1 MSSIEREE
9 FVPDEELKGLLERW
23 VSPGPSRVLDTRV
36 ATSFARE
43 FSGAEGLSQST
54 LLPQTREEV
63 VTMKFC
69 SRCEEEFA
77 DKFSFCPVDGTPL
90 TTRATETSEPSVTV
104 RKAEPSVILSQPE
117 PSVTK
122 ADPSLTFSKAEPSV
136 PKVDPSLTVNRD
148 EPSET
153 VSREEWPPQM
163 FISSRPAKR
172 AASAHRAEA
181 AAASSTALVKRE
193 EYHLTFLDD
202 SGLGARL
209 THEIKDVAHE
219 YELTWPEFKR
229 DPFGFTKRTFIGY
242 GQMLRKFLG
251 KPNVTLAM
259 GAAVF
264 AMLALVGVVVGMERA
279 QSANTGRFGLIAF
292 AVVAAALLIAL
303 FSTMLGRERGAAVMG
318 AEPSDSR
325 SVVSGMI
332 SAFVF
337 LFLILGGVIWLDHK
351 QKARDLVAQNQ
362 EDLQVEQ
369 VIDIPDEQP
378 TPEPGTAGLN
388 KGSGGGSKP
397 KPEKAAGG
405 GGGGR
410 QDPKPASFGKTP
422 QASLE
427 VPQVVAPDPKPPQI
441 KNPSLPV
448 AATVVADPL
457 LVPPDARVLPYGDF
471 KSKSTDPSS
480 GPGTGNGIGTGTG
493 GGIGPGEGGGIG
505 PGRGGNI
512 GGGDRND
519 GGGGPGGGG
528 GGGYD
533 RIFTGK
539 EVTSKARL
547 ISKPEPQYTEDARKN
562 QITGTV
568 VLKVVFASN
577 GSVTNIRTVSGL
589 PYGLTE
595 RAIAAARQ
603 IKFVPATKD
612 GHQVSMWM
620 QLEYNF
626 NLY

>member
-1 MSSIEREE
+1 MGVEPENE
-9 FVPDEELKGLLERW
+9 FLSDDELKSLLERW
-23 VSPGPSRVLDTRV
+23 NAPGPSRVLDKRI

-43 FSGAEGLSQST
+43 FSGADGLSQSV
-54 LLPQTREEV
+54 LLPHRREEV
-63 VTMKFC
+63 VSMKFC

-90 TTRATETSEPSVTV
+90 TVVA
-104 RKAEPSVILSQPE
+104 A
-117 PSVTK
+117 
-122 ADPSLTFSKAEPSV
+122 
-136 PKVDPSLTVNRD
+136 KVEEPSLTVARD
-148 EPSET
+148 DDPSVTQAQGFHGNEGVRGITPEVPVSEP
-153 VSREEWPPQM
+153 VY
-163 FISSRPAKR
+163 
-172 AASAHRAEA
+172 A
-181 AAASSTALVKRE
+181 AADGSMALIPRD
-193 EYHLTFLDD
+193 EYHLTIMNDE
-202 SGLGARL
+202 GLVGRL
-209 THEIKDVAHE
+209 FHEVGDVAHE
-219 YELTWPEFKR
+219 YQLTWPEFKR
-229 DPFGFTKRTFIGY
+229 DPFGFTKRTFVGY
-242 GQMLRKFLG
+242 GQMLIKFLR
-251 KPNVTLAM
+251 KPNVLLAM
-259 GAAVF
+259 GAAVLG
-264 AMLALVGVVVGMERA
+264 MVALVGAVMLMDRQQSTGVSRA
-279 QSANTGRFGLIAF
+279 GLIIF
-292 AVVAAALLIAL
+292 AIVAGGMLVAL
-303 FSTMLGRERGAAVMG
+303 FSTWLGRERGAAVMG

-325 SVVSGMI
+325 SVVAAMVTS
-332 SAFVF
+332 FVF
-337 LFLILGGVIWLDHK
+337 LFAILGVIVGMDYRSRQNQL
-351 QKARDLVAQNQ
+351 LAQN
-362 EDLQVEQ
+362 EEGEVVEQ
-369 VIDIPDEQP
+369 IFDIPDEQP
-378 TPEPGTAGLN
+378 TPDPGTAGLN

-410 QDPKPASFGKTP
+410 EEAKPASFGKTP
-422 QASLE
+422 QASLT

-457 LVPPDARVLPYGDF
+457 LVPPYARVLPYGDY

-528 GGGYD
+528 GGYD
-533 RIFTGK
+533 RIFTGR

-562 QITGTV
+562 QVTGTV

-612 GHQVSMWM
+612 GHPVSMWM

>member
-1 MSSIEREE
+1 MGVEPEEE
-9 FVPDEELKGLLERW
+9 FISDDELSSLLGRW
-23 VSPGPSRVLDTRV
+23 VAPGPSRVLDKRIE
-36 ATSFARE
+36 TSFARE
-43 FSGAEGLSQST
+43 FSRA
-54 LLPQTREEV
+54 EEV
-63 VTMKFC
+63 VLMKFC
-69 SRCEEEFA
+69 SVCKEEFA

-90 TTRATETSEPSVTV
+90 KAVTPPVEEPSLTVDRDPSVTV
-104 RKAEPSVILSQPE
+104 S
-117 PSVTK
+117 
-122 ADPSLTFSKAEPSV
+122 
-136 PKVDPSLTVNRD
+136 RD
-148 EPSET
+148 NQTPAIESAAAYKIH
-153 VSREEWPPQM
+153 REE
-163 FISSRPAKR
+163 PA
-172 AASAHRAEA
+172 ANDPIYV
-181 AAASSTALVKRE
+181 ASSNTSSALTLRD
-193 EYHLTFLDD
+193 EYHLTIMDD
-202 SGLGARL
+202 SGLVARL
-209 THEIKDVAHE
+209 THEIKDTAHQ

-229 DPFGFTKRTFIGY
+229 DPFGFTKRAFVGY
-242 GQMLRKFLG
+242 GRKFREFLG
-251 KPNVTLAM
+251 KPNVLIAM
-259 GAAVF
+259 GAAFLGMV
-264 AMLALVGVVVGMERA
+264 ALVGAVVLMDRA
-279 QSANTGRFGLIAF
+279 QGARASRIGLTLF
-292 AVVAAALLIAL
+292 TLLASGLLVAL
-303 FSTMLGRERGAAVMG
+303 FSTWLGRERGAAVMG
-318 AEPSDSR
+318 AEASDSR
-325 SVVSGMI
+325 SVVAAMVTSF
-332 SAFVF
+332 AF
-337 LFLILGGVIWLDHK
+337 LFVILGIIMALDYRHK
-351 QKARDLVAQNQ
+351 RQEALAQNQ
-362 EDLQVEQ
+362 EELQVEQ
-369 VIDIPDEQP
+369 MLDIPDEQP
-378 TPEPGTAGLN
+378 TPDPGTAGLN

-410 QDPKPASFGKTP
+410 EEAKPASFGKVP
-422 QASLE
+422 QASLT

-448 AATVVADPL
+448 AATVVADPM
-457 LVPPDARVLPYGDF
+457 LVPPDARVLPYGDY

-493 GGIGPGEGGGIG
+493 GGIGPGEGGGLG

-539 EVTSKARL
+539 DVTTKARL
-547 ISKPEPQYTEDARKN
+547 LAKPEPQYTEDARKN
-562 QITGTV
+562 QVTGTV

-577 GSVTNIRTVSGL
+577 GTVQNIRTVSGL

>member
-1 MSSIEREE
+1 MGGFEPEE
-9 FVPDEELKGLLERW
+9 FVSDDELKTLLEQWIAPR
-23 VSPGPSRVLDTRV
+23 PSRVLDTRI
-36 ATSFARE
+36 ASSFERE
-43 FSGAEGLSQST
+43 FSGADGLSQSV
-54 LLPQTREEV
+54 LLPLRREEV
-63 VTMKFC
+63 VSMKFC
-69 SRCEEEFA
+69 SICQEEFA

-90 TTRATETSEPSVTV
+90 SAVVVEP
-104 RKAEPSVILSQPE
+104 EQ
-117 PSVTK
+117 
-122 ADPSLTFSKAEPSV
+122 
-136 PKVDPSLTVNRD
+136 PSLTVSRTAE
-148 EPSET
+148 EPSLT
-153 VSREEWPPQM
+153 VSKGVKPN
-163 FISSRPAKR
+163 
-172 AASAHRAEA
+172 AAEHVSPRAEPDSA
-181 AAASSTALVKRE
+181 RPEVVNSPPPPARQMAIPVSGASSMLALRD
-193 EYHLTFLDD
+193 EYHLTIMDD
-202 SGLGARL
+202 SGLAARL
-209 THEIKDVAHE
+209 SQQLRDVAHE

-251 KPNVTLAM
+251 KPNVLIAM
-259 GAAVF
+259 GAAVL
-264 AMLALVGVVVGMERA
+264 AMVALVGAVALLDRSSGNKGSRVGVILFA
-279 QSANTGRFGLIAF
+279 LIA
-292 AVVAAALLIAL
+292 AGMLVAL
-303 FSTMLGRERGAAVMG
+303 FSTWLGRERGAAVMG

-325 SVVSGMI
+325 SVVAAMI
-332 SAFVF
+332 SSFVF
-337 LFLILGGVIWLDHK
+337 LFAIVGVVLYLDHRYK
-351 QKARDLVAQNQ
+351 HRQEELLAQNQ
-362 EDLQVEQ
+362 DQVEQ
-369 VIDIPDEQP
+369 ILDIPNEQP
-378 TPEPGTAGLN
+378 TPDPGTAGLN

-410 QDPKPASFGKTP
+410 EDTKPASFGKPP

-427 VPQVVAPDPKPPQI
+427 IPQVVAPDPKPPQI

-457 LVPPDARVLPYGDF
+457 LVPPDARPLPYGDF

-512 GGGDRND
+512 GGGDFNA

-528 GGGYD
+528 GGYD
-533 RIFTGK
+533 KIFTGK
-539 EVTSKARL
+539 DVTSKARL

-568 VLKVVFASN
+568 VLKVVFASS
-577 GSVTNIRTVSGL
+577 GQVTNIRAVSTL
-589 PYGLTE
+589 PFGLTE

>member
-1 MSSIEREE
+1 MGVEPENE
-9 FVPDEELKGLLERW
+9 FVSDDELKSLLERW
-23 VSPGPSRVLDTRV
+23 NAPGPSRVLDKRIQ
-36 ATSFARE
+36 TSFARE
-43 FSGAEGLSQST
+43 FSGADRLSQSV
-54 LLPQTREEV
+54 LLPHRREEV
-63 VTMKFC
+63 VSMKFC

-90 TTRATETSEPSVTV
+90 TPVSAKVAHSASSANVV
-104 RKAEPSVILSQPE
+104 D
-117 PSVTK
+117 
-122 ADPSLTFSKAEPSV
+122 DPSLTFS
-136 PKVDPSLTVNRD
+136 RQD
-148 EPSET
+148 EPSIT
-153 VSREEWPPQM
+153 
-163 FISSRPAKR
+163 R
-172 AASAHRAEA
+172 AAGTSASGTSTEIPPGEPIYA
-181 AAASSTALVKRE
+181 AAGAGNGSSALMLRD

-202 SGLGARL
+202 AGLAARL
-209 THEIKDVAHE
+209 GHELKDVARQNQ
-219 YELTWPEFKR
+219 LTRAEFKR
-229 DPFGFTKRTFIGY
+229 DPFGFTKRAFTGY
-242 GQMLRKFLG
+242 GQSFVQFLR
-251 KPNVTLAM
+251 KPNVLVAM
-259 GAAVF
+259 GAAF
-264 AMLALVGVVVGMERA
+264 LAMVALVGAVMLMDRS
-279 QSANTGRFGLIAF
+279 QSSGVSRGSLVIFALVAGGLL
-292 AVVAAALLIAL
+292 VAL
-303 FSTMLGRERGAAVMG
+303 FSTWLGRERGAAVMG

-325 SVVSGMI
+325 SVVAAMVTS
-332 SAFVF
+332 FVF
-337 LFLILGGVIWLDHK
+337 LFAILGVIVGLDYRSK
-351 QKARDLVAQNQ
+351 QQQLVAQTEEGEVVDQ
-362 EDLQVEQ
+362 
-369 VIDIPDEQP
+369 IFDIPDEQP
-378 TPEPGTAGLN
+378 TPDPGTAGLN

-410 QDPKPASFGKTP
+410 EEAKPASFGKTP
-422 QASLE
+422 QASLT

-480 GPGTGNGIGTGTG
+480 GPGKGNGIGTGTG

-528 GGGYD
+528 GGGNQIY
-533 RIFTGK
+533 TGK
-539 EVTSKARL
+539 DVTSKARL

-562 QITGTV
+562 QVTGTV

-577 GSVTNIRTVSGL
+577 GTVTNIRTVSGL
-589 PYGLTE
+589 PHGLTE

-612 GHQVSMWM
+612 GHPVSMWM